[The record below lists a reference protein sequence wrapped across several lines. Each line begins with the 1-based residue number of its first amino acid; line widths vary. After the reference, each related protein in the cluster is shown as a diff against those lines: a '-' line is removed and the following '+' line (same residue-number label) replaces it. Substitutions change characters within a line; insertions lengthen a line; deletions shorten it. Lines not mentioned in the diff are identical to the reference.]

1 MLTEIKFAP
10 GIDKQDTTVG
20 ATGRWTDSDLAR
32 FRYGLPEKIGGW
44 SSLLTDTIQG
54 VARAQFSFV
63 DKDGNRYVAIG
74 TDKFLLIYFEGQ
86 LYDITPWVDND
97 AGTQTTFVST
107 LATDSA
113 SNKTCTVTT
122 ATPHSLIDGDMV
134 VFDNVAL
141 AANLIAAGLTNAE
154 FEDKLYQVLTIPT
167 STTFTI
173 ESVTQASAVES
184 TSAFGTTQPYISI
197 GPSEQ
202 TYGYGFGTGLWGGTV
217 TGALTNTLNGLLQAD
232 TAGTGGV
239 GTSITLTSTTGFP
252 TAGIIAIADE
262 LITYASILGNDL
274 IGCVRGALGTATAG
288 TSDGQAHATLAVV
301 TNATDYNGWGAA
313 VDAGTIVLEPA
324 LWSLSNW
331 GDVLVASAAN
341 GKTYTWNSSAS
352 AQFSTRAS
360 RTTLSPGSTSVD
372 NSQYWTAL
380 GTLTVANTLGGQANE
395 EVGNPTSSRLT
406 LISPT
411 TRHLIHLGTETTIG
425 DSTTQDDMFIRFS
438 NAEQLNQYTPL
449 ATNAAG
455 TQRLQDGTKIV
466 GALIAKENILIW
478 TNNALYTMKFV
489 GAPFTFGF
497 EQVGTNCGLIGKNA
511 AIEIDGVAYWM
522 SNNGFFAFDGTVNS
536 LPCSVEDYIF
546 DDVDT
551 TKGQQICAGLNNL
564 FTEVTWWYPSSGSDF
579 NNRSV
584 AYNYGEAK
592 QPPLGTWYTN
602 TNTNFNR
609 TTWMDTLIY
618 PLPYATS
625 YNSTGIGTFPT
636 IQGQSGLGNTTYYA
650 HETGDDQINPN
661 GSTTILES
669 FIQSFSFSLQPDQ
682 SEVFLAMRRFLPNF
696 KVLTGNN
703 QITVGV
709 TDYPA
714 TNEVASTYSPFTITS
729 STTQVDTRARGRYAN
744 LKIENT
750 GAGEKWRFGTFQVDI
765 QPDGRR

>member
-10 GIDKQDTTVG
+10 GIDKQDTSVG
-20 ATGRWTDSDLAR
+20 ATGRWVDSDLAR

-54 VARAQFSFV
+54 VSRAQHSFV

-86 LYDITPWVDND
+86 LFDITPFITNN
-97 AGTQTTFVST
+97 AGAQTTFVST
-107 LATDSA
+107 LATDSTTV
-113 SNKTCTVTT
+113 KTCTVTT
-122 ATPHSLIDGDMV
+122 ATAHGLIDGDMV

-141 AANLIAAGLTNAE
+141 DTTLTAVGLTNAE
-154 FEDKLYQVLTIPT
+154 FEDKLYQVLTVPT

-173 ESVTQASAVES
+173 QSVNQASAVVA
-184 TSAFGTTQPYISI
+184 TATFGTTQPYVSI

-202 TYGYGFGTGLWGGTV
+202 TYGYGFGSGAWGGTV
-217 TGALTNTLNGLLQAD
+217 TGAGSTTINNGGVLAAGATSVILTDSSVMPSTGTLLINNELMTYTTNT
-232 TAGTGGV
+232 TGTNTISGISRAQGGTTDV
-239 GTSITLTSTTGFP
+239 EHANASTV
-252 TAGIIAIADE
+252 I
-262 LITYASILGNDL
+262 
-274 IGCVRGALGTATAG
+274 
-288 TSDGQAHATLAVV
+288 
-301 TNATDYNGWGAA
+301 NATNYNGWGSA
-313 VDAGTIVLEPA
+313 VDAGTIVLEPG
-324 LWSLSNW
+324 LWSLGNW
-331 GDVLVASAAN
+331 GDVLVATVAN
-341 GKTYTWNSSAS
+341 GKTFTWDSSIA
-352 AQFSTRAS
+352 ARFTTRAS
-360 RTTLSPGSTSVD
+360 MQTLSPGSTDIDTSE
-372 NSQYWTAL
+372 YWTGI
-380 GTLTVANTLGGQANE
+380 GTLTAANTLDGDE
-395 EVGNPTSSRLT
+395 DEIVGNPTASRMT

-425 DSTTQDDMFIRFS
+425 DPTTQDDMFIRFS
-438 NAEQLNQYTPL
+438 TGEQLNQYTPL

-511 AIEIDGVAYWM
+511 AVEIDGVAYWM

-536 LPCSVEDYIF
+536 LPCSVEDYVF

-564 FTEVTWWYPSSGSDF
+564 FTEVIWWYPSAGSDF

-618 PLPYATS
+618 PQPYATAF
-625 YNSTGIGTFPT
+625 NSTGTGTFP
-636 IQGQSGLGNTTYYA
+636 IVQGQSGLGNTTYYA
-650 HETGDDQINPN
+650 HESGNDQTNPD
-661 GSTTILES
+661 GSTTALTS
-669 FIQSFSFSLQPDQ
+669 FIQSFSFSLQPNQ

-703 QITVGV
+703 QITLSVK
-709 TDYPA
+709 DFPSQDDSQ
-714 TNEVASTYSPFTITS
+714 TNLSPFTITS
-729 STTQVDTRARGRYAN
+729 NTLKVDTRARGRYAN
-744 LKIENT
+744 LKIANT
-750 GAGEKWRFGTFQVDI
+750 GAGESWRFGTFQVDI
-765 QPDGRR
+765 QPDGRRG